1 MTTQKELKLAAKELD
16 LLIESATKEITKLQ
30 NRIKKYQNH
39 IDLLNEKQDL
49 LNEKQDLL
57 NKKQAELSSL
67 EEQCNQAKSEAE
79 ATQEALVKKLEQAVN
94 IDQILK
100 SRNIMSRAIRVR
112 RASGKDDFYAAQ
124 KVISNAVAQLRK
136 IGISSKGLYDL
147 AVMSHSRPDRDAPSS
162 IELEDILLLEEVD
175 IIPEDE

>member
-39 IDLLNEKQDL
+39 IDL

-112 RASGKDDFYAAQ
+112 RASSKDDFYAAQ